1 MTGTTTLTRLQDGET
16 LHIPLD
22 AHITLQVALGTVV
35 VRQPLRW
42 LGETVVAPLVT
53 LQQGQSCRLEQGGW
67 IELRATDGAA
77 EVRSHRPA
85 PAWRAAWWPLGWM
98 RKGIS

>member
-22 AHITLQVALGTVV
+22 AHTTLQVALGTVV

-42 LGETVVAPLVT
+42 LGETVVAPLVVAAARI
-53 LQQGQSCRLEQGGW
+53 QPCPRVDGH
-67 IELRATDGAA
+67 LR
-77 EVRSHRPA
+77 
-85 PAWRAAWWPLGWM
+85 
-98 RKGIS
+98 